1 MPEFQTWQLLL
12 FPLFFGLGWLAAR
25 VDIKQVVRESRSLP
39 ASYFKGLNFLLNE
52 EPDKAI
58 DAFNE
63 VVRVAPET
71 IELHFALGSLF
82 RRRGELERAIRLH
95 QGLADREG
103 LPAEV
108 QLQALS
114 ELGQDYMKAGLLDR
128 AEEVFTRLRGTARDD
143 EARRALLEIFQ
154 LEKDW
159 ERAIQIA
166 ADMPGLASPKEVAHY
181 HCELAEREMANSR
194 WESAREHLE
203 TALSLDRACVRA
215 TLAVGE
221 LRARDGD
228 DGAAIALWQR
238 IENQNPVYLALA
250 APRLMAAYQRQ
261 GRVEEGLRLLRG
273 YLARYPSLDLLDY
286 VFRFV
291 FEHEEAA
298 AARLLA
304 RDELQRNPTLLGL
317 DRFLEARLQELDGQ
331 ERADAE
337 LMKSAVSAHTRRHA
351 RNRCTACGFKARQ
364 HYWRC
369 PACGGWE
376 TYPPRRVE
384 DMDFTA

>member
-95 QGLADREG
+95 QALTDRED
-103 LPAEV
+103 LPDQV
-108 QLQALS
+108 KLQALS
-114 ELGQDYMKAGLLDR
+114 ELGQDYLKAGLLDR
-128 AEEVFTRLRGTARDD
+128 AEEVFARLRGTERDE

-154 LEKDW
+154 MEKDW
-159 ERAIQIA
+159 ERAIQISA
-166 ADMPGLASPKEVAHY
+166 EMTGVVSQKEVAHY
-181 HCELAEREMANSR
+181 HCELAERDLANSR
-194 WESAREHLE
+194 WDAARAHLA

-215 TLAVGE
+215 TLSCGDLLV
-221 LRARDGD
+221 RDQD
-228 DGAAIALWQR
+228 DCGAIAQWQR

-261 GRVEEGLRLLRG
+261 GQVAEGLHLLRG
-273 YLARYPSLDLLDY
+273 YLERYPSLDLLDHA
-286 VFRFV
+286 FRFV
-291 FEHEEAA
+291 LEHEGAI
-298 AARLLA
+298 AARALA

-331 ERADAE
+331 QRADAE
-337 LMKSAVSAHTRRHA
+337 LVKSVVSAHTRRHA

>member
-95 QGLADREG
+95 QSLVDREY
-103 LPAEV
+103 LPADV
-108 QLQALS
+108 ACQALS

-128 AEEVFTRLRGTARDD
+128 AEEVFTRLRGTARDE

-166 ADMPGLASPKEVAHY
+166 GEMPGLVSQKEVAHY
-181 HCELAEREMANSR
+181 HCELAERDMANSR
-194 WESAREHLE
+194 WEDARAHLE
-203 TALSLDRACVRA
+203 TALTLDRACVRA
-215 TLAVGE
+215 TLLCGD
-221 LRARDGD
+221 LLAREGKDAD
-228 DGAAIALWQR
+228 AITLWQR
-238 IENQNPVYLALA
+238 VENQNPVYLALA
-250 APRLMAAYQRQ
+250 APRLMSAYQRQ
-261 GRVEEGLRLLRG
+261 GLVADGLHLLRG
-273 YLARYPSLDLLDY
+273 YQERYPSLDLLDH

-291 FEHEEAA
+291 LEHEGVAS
-298 AARLLA
+298 ARALA

-317 DRFLEARLQELDGQ
+317 DRFLEARLQELDAQ
-331 ERADAE
+331 ARADAE
-337 LMKSAVSAHTRRHA
+337 LMKSVVSAHTRRHA

-376 TYPPRRVE
+376 TYPPRRAE
-384 DMDFTA
+384 DMDFSA